1 MTETIQKI
9 LEEIDRH
16 NRFFIT
22 THVRP
27 DGDAIG
33 SMLAMG
39 EVLEQ
44 KGKSVEMYCQDEL
57 LPWQKTLPGAERI
70 KNSFPSEVDSFEV
83 GIVLDCGELSRTGRN
98 EDEIRRIPVL
108 INIDHHLT
116 NKPFTE
122 LRMADT
128 KASSTSELLFDL
140 FNSLTIDWS
149 VSICTNLYVGIF
161 TDTGSF
167 RFSNT
172 NERCLEIA
180 SFLVKNGASPS
191 QIAEKIYN
199 TCKVN
204 RLRLLHEVLGTLELT
219 PAGDIAYVTAT
230 REMFQKTGTT
240 SRDTEDFINFP
251 RAIKD
256 IKIAIFFR
264 EEENN
269 FINVSYRSVGNSNV
283 AELAGYFGGG
293 GHYNAAACRF
303 RGLTMS
309 EVMEKV
315 IRAANDFL
323 HGK

>member
-1 MTETIQKI
+1 MIDKI
-9 LEEIDRH
+9 LEQIDRH
-16 NRFFIT
+16 QTFLVT

-33 SMLAMG
+33 SVLAMG

-44 KGKSVEMYCQDEL
+44 KGKEAELYCQDEL
-57 LPWQKTLPGAERI
+57 LEWQKTLPGAE
-70 KNSFPSEVDSFEV
+70 KLKSKFPDNVEKFQVA
-83 GIVLDCGELSRTGRN
+83 IILDCGELNRTGK
-98 EDEIRRIPVL
+98 EDSKIETIPIL

-116 NKPFTE
+116 GKPFTE

-128 KASSTSELLFDL
+128 RVSSTSELLFDL
-140 FNSLTIDWS
+140 FSAFDITWTS
-149 VSICTNLYVGIF
+149 SICTNLYVGIF

-180 SFLVKNGASPS
+180 SYLAKHGVSPS
-191 QIAEKIYN
+191 EVAEKIYN
-199 TCKVN
+199 TCKPN
-204 RLRLLHEVLGTLELT
+204 RLNLLHEVLGTLELDSANT
-219 PAGDIAYVTAT
+219 IAHITAT

-251 RAIKD
+251 RAIKG

-264 EEENN
+264 EEENRV
-269 FINVSYRSVGNSNV
+269 INVSFRSVGKINV
-283 AELAGYFGGG
+283 AKLAGIFGGG

-303 RGLTMS
+303 KNNKIGVVKQ
-309 EVMEKV
+309 EVL
-315 IRAANDFL
+315 RAANDFL
-323 HGK
+323 HQKQ